1 MRLHAPAWSTLTA
14 IAAAV
19 AIAVAAGPAG
29 ASMPAWTDQA
39 ALDRTVRY
47 LQEAQNAD
55 GGFGSVRGGAS
66 DPGISAWVAIALAA
80 AGINPFDQARPG
92 GVDVATYLLR
102 RTRFAVTTDYAR
114 AALVALA
121 AGIPLRDFAGTDLVA
136 GLLAAQLPD
145 GSFRHGPPEP
155 GTVPT
160 GGVNDTAFAV
170 LALGGVRE
178 PAVEAAV
185 QRAVAWLLR
194 VQNPDG
200 GWEFTTSSTV
210 SSSDIT
216 GAVVQALRH
225 AGHADTD
232 AERRALAFLRT
243 RQQPDGGFSYS
254 ATQPGSN
261 TASTAWA
268 TQALWAAG
276 IDPRTWRA
284 RDGDPLDYLRA
295 MQRPDGEIRWRAGDG
310 GGANPIWMTAYCAP
324 AFAGVTWPIAAV
336 PRRVRSTPNADP
348 SVADRPPPGEN
359 ADREGAGGE
368 SPDGDGRVIA
378 GGGGRGAPLFSRPQP
393 QSRGRVAGG
402 VRRVGPARAPAHRRE
417 HGADRP
423 ARDGQARRRAHP
435 DDARRSAAARRD
447 ATHGAP
453 WRDADAGGSR
463 ATTSAA
469 TGELVEGRVIATEP
483 PGRRPRRPAAPG
495 LRGAAAGGHGAAP
508 VAAGLGGGLLVAAL
522 LGGCAERRRSPL
534 PPITGPRPLA
544 GGPS

>member
-1 MRLHAPAWSTLTA
+1 M
-14 IAAAV
+14 
-19 AIAVAAGPAG
+19 PAG
-29 ASMPAWTDQA
+29 TDQG

-55 GGFGSVRGGAS
+55 GGFGGVRGGAS

-145 GSFRHGPPEP
+145 GSFRHGQSEP

-170 LALGGVRE
+170 LALGGLRKPE
-178 PAVEAAV
+178 VEAAV

-194 VQNPDG
+194 VQNADG
-200 GWEFTTSSTV
+200 GWEFTTSATV

-232 AERRALAFLRT
+232 AERRALTFLRT
-243 RQQPDGGFSYS
+243 MQQPDGGFSYS

-295 MQRPDGEIRWRAGDG
+295 MQQPDGEIRWRAGDG
-310 GGANPIWMTAYCAP
+310 GGANPVWMTAYCAP
-324 AFAGVTWPIAAV
+324 AFAGVTWPVAAV
-336 PRRVRSTPNADP
+336 PRRVGSTPDPDP
-348 SVADRPPPGEN
+348 SVADPPAVGEN
-359 ADREGAGGE
+359 ADREGAGGATA
-368 SPDGDGRVIA
+368 GGNGHVIA
-378 GGGGRGAPLFSRPQP
+378 GGGGHGAPLFSRPQP

-402 VRRVGPARAPAHRRE
+402 VRRVGPARARARRRERGAHR
-417 HGADRP
+417 P
-423 ARDGQARRRAHP
+423 APRSQARRRAQT
-435 DDARRSAAARRD
+435 DDGRSTAARRASPRRSGRDRRD
-447 ATHGAP
+447 AAHGAP
-453 WRDADAGGSR
+453 WREAAGASSHR
-463 ATTSAA
+463 TARPATD
-469 TGELVEGRVIATEP
+469 ERVEGRVIAAGP
-483 PGRRPRRPAAPG
+483 SGGRQRRPAAPG
-495 LRGAAAGGHGAAP
+495 LRGAAAGGRGGAP
-508 VAAGLGGGLLVAAL
+508 VAAGLGAGLLVVAL

-534 PPITGPRPLA
+534 PPITTAHPLA
-544 GGPS
+544 RGPS